1 MITTKSLHA
10 RRIARLATGLVWAFG
25 VLVAPVA
32 PAAADE
38 SAPAGMSPEERA
50 ALIPTG
56 PWQGTWRITR
66 QDTRLRTLGAQEL
79 LTMTVWQ
86 DRNALAA
93 SADWSAGR
101 AICLNPLASPCEWVG
116 AQGQA
121 ATAAAHGAGLV
132 VVLPVSADDSDP
144 FVVSLFGPPSKG
156 RTTGLEGI
164 MVSAKGELRYRV
176 HAVRIDP
183 R

>member
-1 MITTKSLHA
+1 VIAPNSLSTHPT
-10 RRIARLATGLVWAFG
+10 ARLAACLAWAI
-25 VLVAPVA
+25 LALPS

-38 SAPAGMSPEERA
+38 SAPAGMSAEQRA
-50 ALIPTG
+50 TLIPAG

-66 QDTRLRTLGAQEL
+66 EDPRLRTRGAQEL
-79 LTMTVWQ
+79 LMLTVWQ
-86 DRNALAA
+86 DRSGLVA

-101 AICLNPLASPCEWVG
+101 AICLNPVASPCGWVG

-132 VVLPVSADDSDP
+132 VVVQVSADDTDA
-144 FVVSLFGPPSKG
+144 FVVSLFGPPSRG
-156 RTTGLEGI
+156 RTTGLEGV
-164 MVSAKGELRYRV
+164 MVSVKGELRYRV
-176 HAVRIDP
+176 HALRIDP